1 MVKIVT
7 WENRMSLKFRIGL
20 RGECRNWLA
29 RKAGPQVEA
38 RKKQRGWDG
47 IYGGASASGRW
58 RQMINGRRF
67 PAVAGIFKILT
78 VRFLGNLSRFPALF
92 QPPPSSFRI

>member
-1 MVKIVT
+1 M
-7 WENRMSLKFRIGL
+7 M
-20 RGECRNWLA
+20 
-29 RKAGPQVEA
+29 
-38 RKKQRGWDG
+38 
-47 IYGGASASGRW
+47 
-58 RQMINGRRF
+58 NGRLF